1 MKKDKSLL
9 PTVNERSILD
19 LRTYIGQNE
28 GMEMIFQANDNQ
40 MKDFLGSPVVKTS
53 SSNEGS
59 AVQSLVKE
67 LRFHMPQS
75 QKT

>member
-1 MKKDKSLL
+1 MKGWK
-9 PTVNERSILD
+9 
-19 LRTYIGQNE
+19 
-28 GMEMIFQANDNQ
+28 MIFQANDNQ